1 VGRCLHW
8 ALVAGL
14 FAASVAAADP
24 LEPRL
29 SSGATMTVA
38 ATPPP
43 PPKPTHPSY
52 VGLTFDLGMPDIIGL
67 GVVVRP
73 LWWLRLQAG
82 ANTDLFSGGLG
93 GGVVFVPLKRR
104 LSPAVS
110 VDGGHVFAADT
121 HGVPKAFGINV
132 DAQIVSYDYGSLHA
146 GLEWT
151 VNRRVSLSARA
162 GVSFIDLSAV
172 PDGTKPTNIK
182 SADLHVWT
190 PSGKLA
196 VTVYL

>member
-1 VGRCLHW
+1 VGRSLQW

-14 FAASVAAADP
+14 FFAASPATADP

-29 SSGATMTVA
+29 SSEAAATVA
-38 ATPPP
+38 TAPA
-43 PPKPTHPSY
+43 PKPKHPSY
-52 VGLTFDLGMPDIIGL
+52 VGLTFDVGMPDIIGL

-82 ANTDLFSGGLG
+82 GNTDLFSGGLG

-104 LSPAVS
+104 LSPAIS
-110 VDGGHVFAADT
+110 VDGGHLFAANT

-132 DAQIVSYDYGSLHA
+132 DGQIVAYDYASLHA
-146 GLEWT
+146 GLEWA

-172 PDGTKPTNIK
+172 PDGSKPTSIK